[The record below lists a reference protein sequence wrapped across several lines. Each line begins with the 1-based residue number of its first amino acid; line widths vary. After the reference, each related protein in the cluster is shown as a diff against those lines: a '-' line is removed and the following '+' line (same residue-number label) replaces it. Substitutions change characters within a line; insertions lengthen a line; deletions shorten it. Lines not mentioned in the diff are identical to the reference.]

1 MLLLLNKE
9 EFMKK
14 IILTILVSFLSLS
27 AFAERYVMVTHGE
40 GKDPF
45 WPVVEKAGADAAAQM
60 GVDFEYIFN
69 PSGDLSDMASS
80 IQAAAATQ
88 PDGMV
93 VSLPDPDSLGNAI
106 RAAVDAGIPVI
117 TINSGLEAYKE
128 VGALMHIG
136 QPESLAGQKAGERAA
151 SEGATKALCMTPEQY
166 NTALSDRCNGY
177 GESVEIVSTVDTTH
191 DAATIVTR
199 ATAALQANP
208 DIDAILSVSPTSC
221 IGTAKALDDLG
232 MSVHHSCFDLSPE
245 LMDLINAGKVQY
257 TIDQQQRLQGYM
269 PIVVLHLYNNA
280 AGLLPGDNIP
290 SGPGF
295 VDKSNATSVAALAGI
310 DR

>member
-1 MLLLLNKE
+1 
-9 EFMKK
+9 
-14 IILTILVSFLSLS
+14 
-27 AFAERYVMVTHGE
+27 MVTHGE

-69 PSGDLSDMASS
+69 PSGDLADMASS

-106 RAAVDAGIPVI
+106 RAATASGIPVI

-136 QPESLAGQKAGERAA
+136 QPETLAGQKAGERAA
-151 SEGATKALCMTPEQY
+151 AEGATKALCMTPEQY

-177 GESVEIVSTVDTTH
+177 GENVEIVSSVDTTH

-208 DIDAILSVSPTSC
+208 DVNAILSVSPTSC

-245 LMDLINAGKVQY
+245 LMDLINAGKVAF

-295 VDKSNATSVAALAGI
+295 VDKSNASAVASLAGI
-310 DR
+310 DLSLIHI

>member
-1 MLLLLNKE
+1 
-9 EFMKK
+9 MKK
-14 IILTILVSFLSLS
+14 IILAAIATVFFAGN

-69 PSGDLSDMASS
+69 PSGDLADMASS

-106 RAAVDAGIPVI
+106 RAATASGIPVI

-136 QPESLAGQKAGERAA
+136 QPETLAGQKAGERAA
-151 SEGATKALCMTPEQY
+151 AEGATKALCMTPEQY

-177 GESVEIVSTVDTTH
+177 GENVEIVSSVDTTH

-208 DIDAILSVSPTSC
+208 DVNAILSVSPTSR

-245 LMDLINAGKVQY
+245 LMDLINAGKVAF

-295 VDKSNATSVAALAGI
+295 VDKSNASAVASLAGI

>member
-1 MLLLLNKE
+1 
-9 EFMKK
+9 MKK
-14 IILTILVSFLSLS
+14 IILTILVSFLSFS

-136 QPESLAGQKAGERAA
+136 QPETLAGQKAGERAA

-177 GESVEIVSTVDTTH
+177 GESVEIVSSVDTTH

-295 VDKSNATSVAALAGI
+295 VDSSNATSVAALAGI